1 MSTSS
6 RFECWFS
13 LAETSSLAV
22 TVATS
27 YYKLGTTAQGR
38 RQVGAWG
45 SPNFW
50 QFFVKMGDRKGES
63 RQVTCQLYSCQYL
76 QPLQLSSLTCSM
88 AVDKFLSLGVLTFT
102 TRLVYYI
109 LFSSLLFSSFLSS
122 VSPPPPPPPPFLP
135 LPQSFFFRSPQCST
149 VAHHHSSLL
158 PIHPCLLV
166 TPRPTQWNHPRLRS
180 TGSGWSIRTAVH

>member
-27 YYKLGTTAQGR
+27 YYKLGTTAQGH

-50 QFFVKMGDRKGES
+50 QFFVKMGDRKRGE
-63 RQVTCQLYSCQYL
+63 
-76 QPLQLSSLTCSM
+76 LT
-88 AVDKFLSLGVLTFT
+88 AG
-102 TRLVYYI
+102 
-109 LFSSLLFSSFLSS
+109 
-122 VSPPPPPPPPFLP
+122 
-135 LPQSFFFRSPQCST
+135 
-149 VAHHHSSLL
+149 
-158 PIHPCLLV
+158 
-166 TPRPTQWNHPRLRS
+166 
-180 TGSGWSIRTAVH
+180 